1 MPEQPPRSLHA
12 LEKRYTMLETRKNSD
27 GTEHWLNWVI
37 FDRGAQSPLGT
48 FQATVRDDAPS
59 DIAYIIFSAHWRKG
73 IAREAGAGAV
83 DPLFNPYPTP
93 TLAPHKDTRKDAS
106 MKPVR
111 APRLT
116 PTAFL

>member
-37 FDRGAQSPLGT
+37 FDRGAHSPLRT

-73 IAREAGAGAV
+73 IAREAGARAV
-83 DPLFNPYPTP
+83 GHGFHPYPTP
-93 TLAPHKDTRKDAS
+93 QLAPTLATRNITS
-106 MKPVR
+106 PQ
-111 APRLT
+111 
-116 PTAFL
+116 